1 MKKPNLTVSVDPK
14 TIAPRVVIT
23 IDPLTA
29 MYTADKYLK
38 DIVPFNEMRNYPG
51 YTGTFLNK
59 EVTVISAGIG
69 MASLGML
76 AADLYENYGVESVVY
91 AGLCDGLTEKV
102 AVGDCVLVTA
112 CSTDSNYPDLLGL
125 PGAVAP
131 VADFALTNHLYDAF
145 MTIKN
150 TPFPKDEK
158 ETLHVG
164 PILSSDRR
172 ITDILEGEEWTESG
186 ALAADTATA
195 ALFVQAQKAG
205 KPAGAILLTEKN
217 LPTEEEMTADE
228 IRYRPPQYPLMRQLY
243 VALQAV

>member
-1 MKKPNLTVSVDPK
+1 MKKPNLTLGTEPK
-14 TIAPRVVIT
+14 NIADRVVIT
-23 IDPLTA
+23 VDPLTA

-51 YTGTFLNK
+51 YTGTFLDK
-59 EVTVISAGIG
+59 KVTVIAAGVG

-76 AADLYENYGVESVVY
+76 AADLYENYRVQSIVY
-91 AGLCDGLTEKV
+91 AGLCDGFTEDV
-102 AVGDCVLVTA
+102 AIGDCVLVTA

-131 VADFALTNHLYDAF
+131 VADFALTNRIYDTF

-150 TPFPKDEK
+150 AAFNREEK
-158 ETLHVG
+158 ETLRVG
-164 PILSSDRR
+164 PVLSSDRR
-172 ITDILEGEEWTESG
+172 ITDVLEGEEWTESG

-205 KPAGAILLTEKN
+205 KPAAALLLTEKN
-217 LPTEEEMTADE
+217 LSTGEEMTAAE
-228 IRYRPPQYPLMRQLY
+228 IRYKPPQYPLMRQLQ